1 MKKIEKEDGILY
13 IRTSREIKSL
23 WNNLTK
29 RHLEDWTFVLNPPK
43 MKDGLIYGLYVD
55 ETDGFGD
62 LFPKPQ
68 MGVLNATGVLRELG
82 YGE

>member
-13 IRTSREIKSL
+13 IGTSREIKSL

-43 MKDGLIYGLYVD
+43 MKDGLIS
-55 ETDGFGD
+55 
-62 LFPKPQ
+62 
-68 MGVLNATGVLRELG
+68 TG
-82 YGE
+82 YM